1 MSVTLY
7 DLAPRP
13 SNEPARNRAVHAS
26 GLIGNID
33 NPALVVIAEQ
43 AKLLFHAEWAGV
55 ALIFDTVQ
63 EVIASTG
70 GRLGRY
76 ERARSMSAHAILTP
90 SEVLCLPNAEEDERF
105 RGNPFVRVGLIRFFV
120 AAPIID
126 AQGYALGALCVSK
139 RSPRK
144 VIDPVQVTKL
154 QALAAQVARAAP

>member
-7 DLAPRP
+7 NLAPVP

-33 NPALVVIAEQ
+33 NPALGEIAEH
-43 AKLLFHAEWAGV
+43 AKLLFDAEWAGV
-55 ALIFDTVQ
+55 ALIYDTVQ
-63 EVIASTG
+63 EVIASSG
-70 GRLGRY
+70 GRLGCY

-90 SEVLCLPNAEEDERF
+90 PKVLCLPNAENDERF

-139 RSPRK
+139 RSPQK
-144 VIDPVQVTKL
+144 VIDPIHVTKL
-154 QALAAQVARAAP
+154 QALAAQVARTAL

>member
-7 DLAPRP
+7 DLAPIP

-26 GLIGNID
+26 GLFGNID
-33 NPALVVIAEQ
+33 NPALIAIAQ
-43 AKLLFHAEWAGV
+43 HAKLLFHAEWAGV

-63 EVIASTG
+63 EVIASSG

-90 SEVLCLPNAEEDERF
+90 SEVLCLPNAEADERF

-126 AQGYALGALCVSK
+126 AQGYALGTLCVSK
-139 RSPRK
+139 RSPQK
-144 VIDPVQVTKL
+144 VIDPIHVTKL
-154 QALAAQVARAAP
+154 QALAAQVARTAA